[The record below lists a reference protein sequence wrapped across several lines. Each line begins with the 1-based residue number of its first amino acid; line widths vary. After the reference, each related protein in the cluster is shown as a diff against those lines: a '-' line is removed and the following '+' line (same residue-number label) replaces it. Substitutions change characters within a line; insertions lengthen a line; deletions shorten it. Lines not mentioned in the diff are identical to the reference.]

1 MRYLIEVAYDGRY
14 FSGWQKQPGRKTA
27 QGELERALSLLDGRD
42 VQTTGAGRTDAGV
55 HARGQAVSFDLEKK
69 WEPERLRLALEN
81 NLPPE
86 MGVNRVSPV
95 AGSFSARYDAAWR
108 EYAYF
113 LWRADFCYPHLRPFV
128 WRVCGDWD
136 SMDVARACRAME
148 GTHDFA
154 LFCPPG
160 ERPSNTV
167 RTVLFSRLAFRKNA
181 VIFRIRANCFLYHMV
196 RYLVGDLNRIAEGKM
211 SVEEFLDGLSAKE
224 AKMERSI
231 APASGLFLWRIGY
244 APSPWE

>member
-1 MRYLIEVAYDGRY
+1 MRYLIELAYDGRS
-14 FSGWQKQPGRKTA
+14 FSGWQKQPGTKTV
-27 QGELERALSLLDGRD
+27 QGELERALSVLEGHD

-69 WEPERLRLALEN
+69 WEPGRLRLAIEN

-86 MGVNRVSPV
+86 MGVNRVSQV
-95 AGSFSARYDAAWR
+95 AGNFSARYDAIWR

-113 LWRADFCYPHLRPFV
+113 LWKADSCYPHIRPFV
-128 WRVCGDWD
+128 WRVRGDWN
-136 SMDVARACRAME
+136 SAEVAKACRAIE

-154 LFCPPG
+154 LFCPLG
-160 ERPSNTV
+160 ERPPNTT
-167 RTVLFSRLAFRKNA
+167 RTALVSRLLCRKNA
-181 VIFRIRANCFLYHMV
+181 AVFRIRANCFLYHMV
-196 RYLVGDLNRIAEGKM
+196 RYLVGDLNRIAQGRM
-211 SVEEFLDGLSAKE
+211 SVEEFLDELSGKG